1 MTTPNL
7 SKGKTAI
14 LIMDCQNDIVHER
27 GKMAAMNGGVMAK
40 LIKDRNVLGP
50 SPRLAQAGRA
60 AKIPIIHVRHAYRPD
75 YLDAPQNT
83 PDPGLDEAQRDPKD
97 GTWGCRNSSGTDP
110 ASESMS

>member
-40 LIKDRNVLGP
+40 LIKDRNVLGTI
-50 SPRLAQAGRA
+50 SRLAQAGRVGEA
-60 AKIPIIHVRHAYRPD
+60 SDHPR
-75 YLDAPQNT
+75 APRLSSRLSRRA
-83 PDPGLDEAQRDPKD
+83 PKYSYPGLDEDQRDP
-97 GTWGCRNSSGTDP
+97 
-110 ASESMS
+110 